1 MSPADTLAADR
12 PRAARPVEHDDAA
25 STAQRRGATGRL
37 LRSELRLVF
46 GRKRNLVLLAG
57 LGLIPIIIGVVVLI
71 TQDTAIAGQGPPFL
85 QKITS
90 NGLFLVL
97 TSLFSCLPLLLPLTV
112 AIVSGDAIAGEAQAG
127 TLRYLLVTPVPR
139 TRMLLVKAVG
149 GLTFAAAAVLTIAVV
164 GLVVGGIFFGFG
176 DVTLLSG
183 DRVSTA
189 DGLLRTLGITTY
201 VILSLT
207 GLVAVGLFFSTLTE
221 VPVAAMAAT
230 IVVPVVSTV
239 LSALPQLSA
248 IHGGLL
254 TFHWLDFGEF
264 MRLDVD
270 YSTLGQGLAVQAAWV
285 AIFGTLAWSRFT
297 TADVTS

>member
-1 MSPADTLAADR
+1 MSPADTG
-12 PRAARPVEHDDAA
+12 AR
-25 STAQRRGATGRL
+25 RRGATAGL
-37 LRSELRLVF
+37 LRSELGLVF

-112 AIVSGDAIAGEAQAG
+112 AVVSGDAIAGEAQAG

-139 TRMLLVKAVG
+139 TLLLVVKAVG
-149 GLTFAAAAVLTIAVV
+149 GLVFAAAAVLTIALV

-176 DVTLLSG
+176 EVTLLSG
-183 DRVSTA
+183 DQVSLA
-189 DGLLRTLGITTY
+189 DGALRTLGITAY
-201 VILSLT
+201 VVASLT

-239 LSALPQLSA
+239 LSALPQLAA

-264 MRLDVD
+264 MRLEVD
-270 YSTLGQGLAVQAAWV
+270 YGTLRQGLAVQLAWV
-285 AIFGTLAWSRFT
+285 AIFGSLAWSRFT
-297 TADVTS
+297 TADVSS

>member
-1 MSPADTLAADR
+1 
-12 PRAARPVEHDDAA
+12 
-25 STAQRRGATGRL
+25 
-37 LRSELRLVF
+37 
-46 GRKRNLVLLAG
+46 
-57 LGLIPIIIGVVVLI
+57 
-71 TQDTAIAGQGPPFL
+71 
-85 QKITS
+85 
-90 NGLFLVL
+90 
-97 TSLFSCLPLLLPLTV
+97 
-112 AIVSGDAIAGEAQAG
+112 
-127 TLRYLLVTPVPR
+127 
-139 TRMLLVKAVG
+139 
-149 GLTFAAAAVLTIAVV
+149 
-164 GLVVGGIFFGFG
+164 
-176 DVTLLSG
+176 
-183 DRVSTA
+183 
-189 DGLLRTLGITTY
+189 
-201 VILSLT
+201 VILSFT